1 MFFLHIV
8 DFDFFTASHAGI
20 ICRQAPGFLE
30 SAVRQFFSVCLD
42 DDMGAGSLLRM
53 EPPVIPGSKVKG
65 QFIVLQIVFPHIDM
79 IAVKNSY
86 ELMWDVMNGSVMK
99 KLRAMLESSGNTFF
113 EIAMTLKTKDLTD
126 HVSGSGDEGVDTQ
139 AFEEDIQMGGT
150 VYLSD
155 MTYTPYFINGGF
167 VWKDVSVK
175 FVER

>member
-1 MFFLHIV
+1 MASKNIKCSLKV
-8 DFDFFTASHAGI
+8 LDGGTAA
-20 ICRQAPGFLE
+20 
-30 SAVRQFFSVCLD
+30 
-42 DDMGAGSLLRM
+42 
-53 EPPVIPGSKVKG
+53 
-65 QFIVLQIVFPHIDM
+65 IVLPSPTDISFGKERVCKEQRAMDGTMVIDM

-99 KLRAMLESSGNTFF
+99 ELRAMLESSGNTFF

-155 MTYTPYFINGGF
+155 MTYTPYFINSGF

>member
-1 MFFLHIV
+1 M
-8 DFDFFTASHAGI
+8 ASKNIKCSLKVLDGGMAAIMLPSPTDISFGKE
-20 ICRQAPGFLE
+20 R
-30 SAVRQFFSVCLD
+30 VCKEQRAMD
-42 DDMGAGSLLRM
+42 GTM
-53 EPPVIPGSKVKG
+53 V
-65 QFIVLQIVFPHIDM
+65 IDM

>member
-1 MFFLHIV
+1 MASKNIKCSLKV
-8 DFDFFTASHAGI
+8 LDGGTAA
-20 ICRQAPGFLE
+20 
-30 SAVRQFFSVCLD
+30 
-42 DDMGAGSLLRM
+42 
-53 EPPVIPGSKVKG
+53 
-65 QFIVLQIVFPHIDM
+65 IVLPSPTDISFGKERVCKEQRAMDGTMVIDM

-126 HVSGSGDEGVDTQ
+126 YASGSGDEGVDTQ